1 MPELFP
7 LFTGNCPHNV
17 SKDAK
22 YVIRTGRSGPEV
34 ALTYIS
40 DEGEQWLATTHAHS
54 DLVKMVN
61 AVKTTMGPSPNGPF
75 YINEFSQ
82 VIVPVGEDATYYLAG
97 EYDLPL
103 RFTFEGNVLSGEGV
117 DLKGNPLSPGDK
129 WVGPHPGIPYILE
142 AGGGDIRYE
151 SHPRPAVTRKVQLS
165 RLLSREQAGII
176 ARRIRA
182 VKDWTGGRFYI
193 NEWSEMFAPVS
204 GSGVWEYQY
213 IGHLDEDDP
222 WFPKP

>member
-1 MPELFP
+1 MARMFP

-22 YVIRTGRSGPEV
+22 YVIRSGRGGPEV

-40 DEGEQWLATTHAHS
+40 DEGEQWLATTQGHP

-61 AVKTTMGPSPNGPF
+61 DVKTTMGMAANGPF

-103 RFTFEGNVLSGEGV
+103 RFTFEGHVLSGEGV
-117 DLKGNPLSPGDK
+117 DLQGNALSPGDR
-129 WVGPHPGIPYILE
+129 WVGPHPGVPYILE

-151 SHPRPAVTRKVQLS
+151 SHPRPGVTRKIQLS
-165 RLLSREQAGII
+165 TALDREQAVLI

-182 VKDWTGGRFYI
+182 VKDWSGGRFYV
-193 NEWSEMFAPVS
+193 NEWSEMFAPVREG
-204 GSGVWEYQY
+204 GSWEYGY
-213 IGHLDEDDP
+213 IGHLEEGDP